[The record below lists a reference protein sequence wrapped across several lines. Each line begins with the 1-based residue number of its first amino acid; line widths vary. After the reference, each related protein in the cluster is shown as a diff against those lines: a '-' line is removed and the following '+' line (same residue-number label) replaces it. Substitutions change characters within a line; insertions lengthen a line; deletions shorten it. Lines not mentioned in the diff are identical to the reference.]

1 MKRVLFAGGG
11 TGGHVYMGIAV
22 AAELRRLNSETEVC
36 FAGSENGIETRII
49 PELGYQLETIRIGG
63 LKNVGMARTALTLLQ
78 LLPALIRSFG
88 IVRRFSPSII
98 VSVGGYSAGPL
109 ALAGRLL
116 RIPVMLIE
124 PNAFPGFTNRLLS
137 RLAQGSA
144 LAWDECGGFLK
155 GRKKITG
162 IPVRPEFHGIPAPD
176 ANTSENRPLR
186 LLIFGGSQ
194 GSRPINRLVV
204 ETLPFLAPG
213 SFSIIHQ
220 TGPLDIT
227 AVKDGYT
234 REGWMGAEITE
245 YINDMP
251 AKFRWCDLILSRAG
265 ACTVAEV
272 AAAGRASILI
282 PFPQAADNHQEKNAL
297 AMTRRQASIC
307 LLQSGLTGEKM
318 AEQLNTMA
326 VQRDLLRSMALNAKK
341 LARPD
346 SCEKIIDFMEELLR
360 KGSPA
365 AVPLETDTETSEIP
379 GKGTDSA
386 SR

>member
-22 AAELRRLNSETEVC
+22 AAELKRLDPGTEVF
-36 FAGSENGIETRII
+36 FAGSESGIETRII
-49 PELGYQLETIRIGG
+49 PELGYRLETIKIGG
-63 LKNVGMARTALTLLQ
+63 LKNVGLVRTALTLLQ
-78 LLPALIRSFG
+78 LPLALFKSIG

-98 VSVGGYSAGPL
+98 ISVGGYSAGPL
-109 ALAGRLL
+109 GLAGRLL

-124 PNAFPGFTNRLLS
+124 PNAYPGFTNRLLS
-137 RLAQGSA
+137 GMAQGSA
-144 LAWDECGGFLK
+144 LAWDECGELLK
-155 GRKKITG
+155 GRKRITG
-162 IPVRPEFHGIPAPD
+162 IPIRPEFHKIPMTD
-176 ANTSENRPLR
+176 AETRKNQPLR

-204 ETLPFLAPG
+204 EALPFLASSG
-213 SFSIIHQ
+213 FSIIHQ
-220 TGPLDIT
+220 TGPRDIT
-227 AVKDGYT
+227 EVKDGYV
-234 REGWMGAEITE
+234 RAGWKDAEVTE

-251 AKFRWCDLILSRAG
+251 EKFRWCDLILSRAG

-307 LLQSGLTGEKM
+307 LIQSELTGEKL
-318 AEQLNTMA
+318 AEQLNTLA
-326 VQRDLLRSMALNAKK
+326 GQGDLLQSMGLKAKE

-346 SCEKIIDFMEELLR
+346 SCKKIIEFMEELLNR
-360 KGSPA
+360 ESK
-365 AVPLETDTETSEIP
+365 
-379 GKGTDSA
+379 
-386 SR
+386 